1 MFGLISIE
9 LYKIFSKWRTYIS
22 FIAIGLIGLIVQIAM
37 YFQGDTL
44 LAHFTQN
51 LQDRFVFVG
60 NFLNGYLITYMILSM
75 LLVQLPFLI
84 SLVSGDLLAG
94 EATGGTYRLLIT
106 RPVSRF
112 KLITSKFIAGE
123 IYTLAVIVFF
133 ALMTLGLGLLL
144 FGPGE
149 LIVISNKIT
158 IFSSDDV
165 MWRFLIAFGYAFLS
179 MSAINSLA
187 FLFSSFVENSIGPIV
202 STMAVIIVFLI
213 ITAMNFDFVEVIKPY
228 LFTTHI
234 MEYRAVF
241 NNPADFESLGNSSLV
256 MLGHIVV
263 FFILTILAFRKKDI
277 LT

>member
-37 YFQGDTL
+37 YFQGETFL
-44 LAHFTQN
+44 NHFTQN

-75 LLVQLPFLI
+75 LIIQLPFLI

-94 EATGGTYRLLIT
+94 EATGGTYRLLVT
-106 RPVSRF
+106 RPVSR
-112 KLITSKFIAGE
+112 LSIIASKFIAGE

-133 ALMTLGLGLLL
+133 ALMTLGLGLAL

-165 MWRFLIAFGYAFLS
+165 LWRFLIAFGYAFLS

-187 FLFSSFVENSIGPIV
+187 FMFSSFVENSIGPIV

-213 ITAMNFDFVEVIKPY
+213 ISALNFDFVEAIKPY

-241 NNPADFESLGNSSLV
+241 NNPADFESLGNSSFV
-256 MLGHIVV
+256 MLGHIAV
-263 FFILTILAFRKKDI
+263 FFILTIFAFRKKDI